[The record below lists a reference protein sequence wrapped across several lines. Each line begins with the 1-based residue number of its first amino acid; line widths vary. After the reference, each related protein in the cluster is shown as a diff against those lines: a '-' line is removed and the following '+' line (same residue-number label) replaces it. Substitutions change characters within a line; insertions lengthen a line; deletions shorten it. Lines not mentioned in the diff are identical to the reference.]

1 VYYGEKFNS
10 ISHLLGAIAA
20 VAGFVILVMAAARS
34 GSAWRI
40 VSCSIYGATLMN
52 LYLSSTLYHSIRGRA
67 KLYLQK
73 FDHASIY
80 LLIAGTYTPFTLV
93 SLRGGWGWSL
103 FGVEWGLALFG
114 VMLDMLHRKGARAV
128 QVAIYL
134 LMGWLIVIAIP
145 ELLQMLPDAGFA
157 LLLAGG
163 LFYTVGI
170 IFYAIDERMR
180 HAHGIWHLFVLAGS
194 ACHYF
199 AIFLYVAR
207 I

>member
-20 VAGFVILVMAAARS
+20 TGGFVMLVLTAVRS
-34 GSAWRI
+34 GDVWSI

-52 LYLSSTLYHSIRGRA
+52 LYLASTLYHSIRGRA
-67 KLYLQK
+67 KPFLQK
-73 FDHASIY
+73 LDHVSIY

-103 FGVEWGLALFG
+103 FGIEWGLALLG
-114 VMLDMLHRKGARAV
+114 MTLDMLHRKGSRAV
-128 QVAIYL
+128 QVTIYL
-134 LMGWLIVIAIP
+134 LMGWLIAIALP
-145 ELLQMLPDAGFA
+145 ALLQALPGPGIV
-157 LLLAGG
+157 LLVAGG
-163 LFYTVGI
+163 LFYTAGI
-170 IFYAIDERMR
+170 IFYGIDERMR

-199 AIFLYVAR
+199 AILLYV

>member
-10 ISHLLGAIAA
+10 ISHLLGAVAA

-34 GSAWRI
+34 GDAWRI
-40 VSCSIYGATLMN
+40 VSCSIYGAMLMN

-67 KLYLQK
+67 KLYLKK
-73 FDHASIY
+73 FDHVSIY

-93 SLRGGWGWSL
+93 SLRGAWGWSL
-103 FGVEWGLALFG
+103 FGIEWGLALFG

-145 ELLQMLPDAGFA
+145 ELLQTLPDTGFA

-199 AIFLYVAR
+199 AIFLYIAR
-207 I
+207 